1 LLTIITGLEAIDGAI
16 DRVTHAVLQALARE
30 EAPTAPAVRFLLRRY
45 AATGHDEIHAAL
57 EPALTRGLDEWP
69 QAPNEEHPGWL
80 LLFAEASAVSDDDRL
95 RNAAADLT
103 ASLREAWGGESRVA
117 AAAASVD
124 GCLRASDRDIPVAIV
139 QEAIDELERVVGG
152 AYRPGE
158 GISQIVSGGPPR
170 GRLVDQTSV
179 ASALLTA
186 FECTS
191 RLPYSMLAEE
201 LMQFARRTLWDTTA
215 GGFAD
220 GDSGAKPFALNCEA
234 ASVLSRLALLHG
246 SDDYQRAAVVASGAD
261 YRGDAGRILLWLA
274 PAAPELGLAGAVYGL
289 AAADWQSVL

>member
-1 LLTIITGLEAIDGAI
+1 MTD
-16 DRVTHAVLQALARE
+16 AVLEALARE

-45 AATGHDEIHAAL
+45 AATGRDEIRAAL
-57 EPALTRGLDEWP
+57 EPALARGLDEWP
-69 QAPNEEHPGWL
+69 QVPRDEHPGWL

-95 RNAAADLT
+95 QNAAGRLT
-103 ASLREAWGGESRVA
+103 ASLRESWGRESRVA
-117 AAAASVD
+117 VAAASVD
-124 GCLRASDRDIPVAIV
+124 GCLRASDRDSAVEIV
-139 QEAIDELERVVGG
+139 QEAIDELERIVAA

-158 GISQIVSGGPPR
+158 GVSQTAAGGQPR
-170 GRLVDQTSV
+170 GRLVDQTSA

-201 LMQFARRTLWDTTA
+201 LMQFARRTLWDADA
-215 GGFAD
+215 GGFFD
-220 GDSGAKPFALNCEA
+220 GDSGAKPFALNCDA

-246 SDDYQRAAVVASGAD
+246 SDDYQRVAVVASDAD
-261 YRGDAGRILLWLA
+261 YSRDAERILQWLA

-289 AAADWQSVL
+289 AATDWQSVL

>member
-1 LLTIITGLEAIDGAI
+1 MLTILTGLEAIAGAI
-16 DRVTHAVLQALARE
+16 DRVTTTVLEALARD

-45 AATGHDEIHAAL
+45 AATGREEIRGAL
-57 EPALTRGLDEWP
+57 EPALARGLDEWP
-69 QAPNEEHPGWL
+69 QAANDDHPEWL

-103 ASLREAWGGESRVA
+103 AILRKAWGRESRVA

-124 GCLRASDRDIPVAIV
+124 GCLRASDRDIPVEIV
-139 QEAIDELERVVGG
+139 QEAIDELERVVAA

-158 GISQIVSGGPPR
+158 GLSQTAAGGLPR
-170 GRLVDQTSV
+170 GRLVDQTRV

-201 LMQFARRTLWDTTA
+201 LMQFARRTLWDTDA

-220 GDSGAKPFALNCEA
+220 GDSGARPFALNCEA
-234 ASVLSRLALLHG
+234 ASVLCRLALLHG
-246 SDDYQRAAVVASGAD
+246 SDDYQRTAVVAPDAD
-261 YRGDAGRILLWLA
+261 YHRDAGRILQWLA

-289 AAADWQSVL
+289 AAGDWQSVL